1 LSPIAVL
8 LVLLVVAYVG
18 GLWASA
24 RHSRSFGS
32 PSGAEYALLGI
43 LLGPHVLGTLSQ
55 GVLITFEPICLVAL
69 CWIALGYGLDCGMNG
84 RVRARV
90 GPMLLGMLLTAL
102 VMLAVAAV
110 IYMLS
115 DGQAP
120 ADRAVMALAVGLVSA
135 ETTRYG
141 VRRVGE
147 RFGAAGP
154 LYRLLNELAAA
165 DDAPALIALPLL
177 YAALQGPQHGTAAG
191 LTSYGVFAASL
202 VAAAGMGAIA
212 GWLIARTDA
221 RMERWTILLGSVWLL
236 AGAAELIGASA
247 MGVCFAAGVALSA
260 TCPEADVVRRSVAR
274 TEGPVLLPALLLA
287 GAHLNPLDAQGLG
300 LVLIATVARI
310 GANFCIG
317 VALAFGK
324 LGGRMQSPM
333 WLGLSMQSSGPLS
346 LVVGFAVALR
356 MGGQVGNA
364 VLACAIAGTL
374 LGELVGPYALR
385 RALRGAG
392 ELEADRMPA
401 LSRGVS

>member
-1 LSPIAVL
+1 LSAIAVL

-32 PSGAEYALLGI
+32 PSGAEYAVLGI

-55 GVLITFEPICLVAL
+55 GVLGTFEPICLVAL
-69 CWIALGYGLDCGMNG
+69 SWIALGYGLDCGMNG

-90 GPMLLGMLLTAL
+90 VPMLLGMLLTAL
-102 VMLAVAAV
+102 VMVTVASV
-110 IYMLS
+110 VYML
-115 DGQAP
+115 GANRAP
-120 ADRAVMALAVGLVSA
+120 AERVVMAFAVGLVSA

-165 DDAPALIALPLL
+165 DDAPALLGLPLL
-177 YAALQGPQHGTAAG
+177 YSAVEGPQHVSGAG
-191 LTSYGVFAASL
+191 FDGYRMFILSLLAS
-202 VAAAGMGAIA
+202 ACMGAMA
-212 GWLIARTDA
+212 GWLIARTES
-221 RMERWTILLGSVWLL
+221 RMERWAILLGSAWLI
-236 AGAAELIGASA
+236 AGAAELVGASSLGA
-247 MGVCFAAGVALSA
+247 CFAAGVALSA

-287 GAHLNPLDAQGLG
+287 GAHLNPLDAHGMG
-300 LVLIATVARI
+300 LVLVATVVRI
-310 GANFCIG
+310 SANFCTG

-324 LGGRMQSPM
+324 LGGRVQSPA

-346 LVVGFAVALR
+346 LVLGFAIALR
-356 MGGQVGNA
+356 MGGPVGNA
-364 VLACAIAGTL
+364 VLACAIAGTV

-385 RALRGAG
+385 RALRRAG
-392 ELEADRMPA
+392 ELEADRVLLLA
-401 LSRGVS
+401 RGAP